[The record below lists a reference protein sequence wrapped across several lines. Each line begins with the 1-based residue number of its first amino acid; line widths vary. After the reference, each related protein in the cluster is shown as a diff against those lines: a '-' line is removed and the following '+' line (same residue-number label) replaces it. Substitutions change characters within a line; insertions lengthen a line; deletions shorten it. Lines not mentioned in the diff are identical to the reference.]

1 VVKIAINDQ
10 KAETGPKAWRR
21 HPIELAKVCAPL
33 VLLLVAV
40 VGWSSAARLATSR
53 PSAPPAFS
61 HRLSLA
67 QRSSFQRGID
77 IDLYLFPGT
86 QAAVAARADVQY
98 VLSLHANAVSVS
110 FPFYM
115 AGRRA
120 SGVHAGDETPSPGQV
135 AMLAGEAEHA
145 GLYVSIR
152 PLLDETSLGI
162 SRTAWRPARPAAWFA
177 SYRRFLLPYAQMAQ
191 REHIP
196 ELIVGAEFDRFGAS
210 PRWKALD
217 RALRRVYHGR
227 LGYARNWAVTGSQGG
242 PVTQVVDA
250 YPAFPRLSASAS
262 VATLT
267 RAWESYDGRFP
278 AGTVESEVGIAAVRG
293 AYARPWAVD
302 WPGRAIDPAIQSRW
316 FTAACQAAQATGM
329 RGIYFWA
336 LGFGRSSGPTVAQP
350 AAWAHSPGSA
360 AIAACFRQLA
370 GT

>member
-1 VVKIAINDQ
+1 MKIAIPDH
-10 KAETGPKAWRR
+10 KAGTGHKPRQR
-21 HPIELAKVCAPL
+21 LPIELTKVCAAG

-40 VGWSSAARLATSR
+40 AGWASAARHAASR
-53 PSAPPAFS
+53 PSSPPDSCSGIPPAW
-61 HRLSLA
+61 
-67 QRSSFQRGID
+67 QSSFQRGID
-77 IDLYLFPGT
+77 IDMYDFPGT
-86 QAAVAARADVQY
+86 QVVAAASADVRY

-115 AGRRA
+115 AGRRS

-135 AMLAGEAEHA
+135 ALLARDAEHA
-145 GLYVSIR
+145 GLYVSVR
-152 PLLDETSLGI
+152 PLLDEKSLGI
-162 SRTAWRPARPAAWFA
+162 SRTAWRPVRPAAWFA

-196 ELIVGAEFDRFGAS
+196 ELIVGAEFDKFGAS

-217 RALRRVYHGR
+217 RALRRVYQGQ
-227 LGYARNWAVTGSQGG
+227 LAYARNWSMTRSQGG

-250 YPAFPRLSASAS
+250 YPPFPRLPASAC

-267 RAWESYDGRFP
+267 RAWESYDRPFP

-293 AYARPWAVD
+293 AYARPWAVR
-302 WPGRAIDPAIQSRW
+302 WPGKAIDPAIQARW
-316 FTAACQAAQATGM
+316 FTAACRAAQASGM
-329 RGIYFWA
+329 GGIYFWA
-336 LGFGRSSGPTVAQP
+336 LGFGRSSGPTVAQS

-360 AIAACFRQLA
+360 AIAACFRTLA